1 MKTIFEGKSGD
12 TFGLMSILNYFGCI
26 LLPAMAGSNG
36 SVFFFNK
43 LLHGP
48 EKRKITRP
56 DMPRCEAFIGMAESY
71 LPFRRPEAGTD
82 ISSIYNYSLK
92 IQ

>member
-1 MKTIFEGKSGD
+1 MKTIFEGKSGEA
-12 TFGLMSILNYFGCI
+12 FGLMSILNYFRCI
-26 LLPAMAGSNG
+26 FLPAMAGRNG
-36 SVFFFNK
+36 SIICFNS

-48 EKRKITRP
+48 EKRNITRP
-56 DMPRCEAFIGMAESY
+56 DRPRCEALIGRAASY
-71 LPFRRPEAGTD
+71 LPVRISGTGTD